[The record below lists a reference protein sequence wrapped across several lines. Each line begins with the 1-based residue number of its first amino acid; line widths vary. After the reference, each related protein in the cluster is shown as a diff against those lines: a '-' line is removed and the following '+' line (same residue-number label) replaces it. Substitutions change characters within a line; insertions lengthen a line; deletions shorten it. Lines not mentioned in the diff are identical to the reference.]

1 MHGDGGGL
9 YLQVTPSGARTWIF
23 RFKLQGRSREM
34 GLGPLH
40 TVKLAEAREKAREC
54 RKLVMKG
61 IDPIEARNAKRAEAR
76 LAAATAMTFE
86 QSAEAYIAAHKAGW
100 KNPKHAG
107 QWPSTLKTY
116 VYPVFGSLP
125 VQAIDTGLVMKAI
138 EPIWQV
144 KPETASRVRGRIE
157 SVLDWPKVRGY
168 RDGENPARWRGHLD
182 HLLPARSKVA
192 AVDHQAALP
201 YGEMGE
207 FIASLREHEGLAAR
221 GLEFL
226 TLTAARTG
234 EVIGATWAEI
244 DMEQRIWAIPGSR
257 MKGGREHRVPLSG
270 AAMSI
275 LENLTDRANNGP
287 FPISNMA
294 MNMLLR
300 RMGKDELTVHG
311 FRSSFRD
318 WAAECTHFPAEVAEM
333 ALAHAVGDKVEA
345 AYRRGDLFMKRRQ
358 LMDAW
363 AKHCETPRSPG
374 EIRHFAP
381 REHRPSQAA
390 N

>member
-1 MHGDGGGL
+1 
-9 YLQVTPSGARTWIF
+9 
-23 RFKLQGRSREM
+23 M

-40 TVKLAEAREKAREC
+40 TVKLAEARESAREA
-54 RKLVMKG
+54 RKLVLEG

-86 QSAEAYIAAHKAGW
+86 QCAEAYIAAHKAGW
-100 KNPKHAG
+100 KNSKHAA

-116 VYPVFGSLP
+116 AYPVFGSLP
-125 VQAIDTGLVMKAI
+125 VQAIDTGLIMKAI
-138 EPIWQV
+138 EPIWQA

-157 SVLDWPKVRGY
+157 SVLDWAKVRGY
-168 RDGENPARWRGHLD
+168 RDGENPARWKGHLD
-182 HLLPARSKVA
+182 CLLPARSKVA
-192 AVDHQAALP
+192 AVDHHAALP

-207 FIASLREHEGLAAR
+207 FVAALREHEGIAAR
-221 GLEFL
+221 TLEFL
-226 TLTAARTG
+226 ILTAARTG

-244 DMEQRIWAIPGSR
+244 DLEQRLWTIPGSR
-257 MKGGREHRVPLSG
+257 MKAGREHRVPLSDP
-270 AAMSI
+270 AVSI
-275 LENLTDRANNGP
+275 LEKLTDRNKDRP
-287 FPISNMA
+287 FAISNMA

-300 RMGKDELTVHG
+300 RMGKNGLTVHG

-345 AYRRGDLFMKRRQ
+345 AYRRGDLFLKRRQ

-363 AKHCETPRSPG
+363 AKHCETPGSIG
-374 EIRHFAP
+374 EIRPFVP
-381 REHRPSQAA
+381 REHHPFQAA